1 MSKKPTPIIGKN
13 FDVFLSGLED
23 SNQFNLQQA
32 RLIPFYKPGDE
43 MALTSILLSG
53 LRLIKEFKKTVFKTI
68 NLNGSGKVHIFSEVE
83 FTLFNKRRV
92 DGLILVERGKKI
104 IDGVIIE
111 VKNKNNE
118 LDPIQIANYV
128 QIAKAYKIPKILT
141 ISNQFVNFPTQSP
154 VSVKTPKSVSLYHF
168 SWSYLLTIAHILLI
182 DNKTNISDEDQVEIM
197 KEIVNYFES
206 QKSVILGFTQMKP
219 GWVNVAQKINA
230 GASLKIN
237 DTDVDETVS
246 SWLEEERDMAL
257 ILSRQLGLMV
267 KSGIKKYKTD
277 IKARI
282 NNEKKYLVK
291 NKYVEANLQIDG
303 AVSDIV
309 VRSNFGRKN
318 VVYSVSVK
326 PPEDRKTR
334 PQITWLKN
342 QILKCERKNPEL
354 YNGIK
359 NGLMFDISLKFVSK
373 PLRVPI
379 NDIEDAHEKLYGREI
394 KNFNVIY
401 VNYLGKKFESR
412 KLFVTNLERGLI
424 NFCETIVQH
433 LKNWEKPAPKLKSAE
448 LQD

>member
-1 MSKKPTPIIGKN
+1 MSKKPTPILGKN
-13 FDVFLSGLED
+13 YDVFLEGLKD
-23 SNQFNLQQA
+23 SSQFNLQQA

-53 LRLIKEFKKTVFKTI
+53 LRLIKEFKKSVFKTI
-68 NLNGSGKVHIFSEVE
+68 NVKGSGRIHFFSEVE
-83 FTLFNKRRV
+83 FTLFNKKRV

-118 LDPIQIANYV
+118 LDPTQIANYV

-154 VSVKTPKSVSLYHF
+154 VNVKTPKSVSLYHF

-182 DNKTNISDEDQVEIM
+182 DNKSNIADKDQVEIM
-197 KEIVNYFES
+197 KEILNYFES
-206 QKSVILGFTQMKP
+206 PKSGILGFTQMKP

-230 GASLKIN
+230 GASLKLN
-237 DTDVDETVS
+237 DSDVDETVS

-267 KSGIKKYKTD
+267 KSGIKKYRTD
-277 IKARI
+277 LNARI
-282 NNEKKYLVK
+282 KNEKRCLVD

-303 AVSDIV
+303 AVSDLV
-309 VRSNFGRKN
+309 VRPNFGRKN

-342 QILKCERKNPEL
+342 QILKCEKKNAEL

-359 NGLMFDISLKFVSK
+359 NGLMLDISLKFVSK

-379 NDIEDAHEKLYGREI
+379 NEIEDAHEKLIGREI
-394 KNFNVIY
+394 KNFNVTY
-401 VNYLGKKFESR
+401 VNYFGKKFESR
-412 KLFVTNLERGLI
+412 KLFVKNLESGLI
-424 NFCETIVQH
+424 DFYESIVQH
-433 LKNWEKPAPKLKSAE
+433 LKNWEKPAPKLKPAD